1 MRLIVVGAGAMGT
14 SLAGL
19 YSRHNQVDLWVRRE
33 EAFHI
38 LQRLRVNEDYLPDY
52 PIPAEVHLTYGDI
65 DWSQYDLAVLCVPT
79 QFLRG
84 VAQSIGLADFK
95 GSVINTAK
103 GLEIGTFKT
112 PCEILEDLGLP
123 SQKVFALSG
132 PSHAEE
138 MCRGV
143 PTSLVLGGNIEEGK
157 ALPVEILES
166 ISAKTLRPYFS
177 RDRLGVE
184 LGGALKNI
192 IAIACGVSEGL
203 GYGMNTTSTII
214 TRGLSEIK
222 KYGVHRGASSETFSG
237 LSCLGDLVTTCCSP
251 HSRNRNFG
259 RTLVE
264 HAQDPSKWG
273 KLVEGA
279 STVKSLWDETHQLGF
294 DLPLAHSIYEV
305 VWNQVEPREV
315 IQSLLTR
322 PYKEED

>member
-33 EAFHI
+33 NPFHE
-38 LQRLRVNEDYLPDY
+38 LQRYRINEAYLPDY
-52 PIPAEVHLTYGDI
+52 PIPAEVHLIHGAINWED
-65 DWSQYDLAVLCVPT
+65 YDVAVMCVPT
-79 QFLRG
+79 QFIRS
-84 VAQSIGLADFK
+84 VCEDIGLSVFD
-95 GSVINTAK
+95 GCVINTAK

-112 PCEILEDLGLP
+112 PCEILEDLGLERK
-123 SQKVFALSG
+123 KVYTLSG

-143 PTSLVLGGNIEEGK
+143 PTSLVLGGDLQEKED
-157 ALPVEILES
+157 LPVKMLEA

-222 KYGVHRGASSETFSG
+222 KYGVHRGAQSETFSG

-264 HAQDPSKWG
+264 HPQDPSKWG

-279 STVKSLWDETHQLGF
+279 STVKSLWGETHQLGF
-294 DLPLAHSIYEV
+294 ELPLAHSIYEV
-305 VWNQVEPREV
+305 VWNRVEPREV
-315 IQSLLTR
+315 IQSLLNR